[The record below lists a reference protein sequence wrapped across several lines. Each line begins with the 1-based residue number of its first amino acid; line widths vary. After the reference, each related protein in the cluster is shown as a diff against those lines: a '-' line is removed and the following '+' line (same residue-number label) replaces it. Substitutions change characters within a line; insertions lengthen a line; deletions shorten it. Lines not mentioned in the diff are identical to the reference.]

1 MSRVPTMMIE
11 TDNGPVVI
19 NVSAFDPETMKAH
32 GAEPTPITNSDGL
45 RMDGPTIAEFLTAGY
60 LAENYPPEGYAARST
75 PEEIAAATKQPETP
89 TPKEPEQPKEPATT
103 AQQMLVTKKGRK
115 FLVVDDKAA
124 PIERDGIDASG
135 YATEADAWTAI
146 MALQG

>member
-11 TDNGPVVI
+11 TENGPVVI
-19 NVSAFDPETMKAH
+19 NRSAFDPETMREH
-32 GAEPTPITNSDGL
+32 GA
-45 RMDGPTIAEFLTAGY
+45 A
-60 LAENYPPEGYAARST
+60 
-75 PEEIAAATKQPETP
+75 PEEPKAPE
-89 TPKEPEQPKEPATT
+89 
-103 AQQMLVTKKGRK
+103 AQQMLVTKKGKK
-115 FLVVDDKAA
+115 FLVVDDKAK